1 LARVYNLLIFALL
14 IFAFWL
20 LVVIIYPA
28 IISMYVTLPLFIGF
42 SGLMFVLGIEKEKPV
57 YTFLA
62 FLYMLSLEINLSLP
76 ILLIAIASMIYYIFI
91 LNKLTILKHCRKC
104 IYIITVI
111 SINLIYFILLNGYD
125 FITSQ
130 NSIDYNYIILYSI
143 IFDIISAVLI

>member
-1 LARVYNLLIFALL
+1 MARVYNLL

-42 SGLMFVLGIEKEKPV
+42 SGLMFVLGIEKEKPI
-57 YTFLA
+57 YIFLS

-76 ILLIAIASMIYYIFI
+76 ILLIAIASLIYYLFI
-91 LNKLTILKHCRKC
+91 LDKLTILKHCRKC

-125 FITSQ
+125 FVTSQ

>member
-1 LARVYNLLIFALL
+1 VYNLLIFT
-14 IFAFWL
+14 FWL

-42 SGLMFVLGIEKEKPV
+42 SGLMFVLGIEKEKPI
-57 YTFLA
+57 YIFLS

-76 ILLIAIASMIYYIFI
+76 ILLIAIASLIYYLFI
-91 LNKLTILKHCRKC
+91 LDKLTILKHCRKC

-125 FITSQ
+125 FVTSQ

>member
-1 LARVYNLLIFALL
+1 MSKIYNLLIFL
-14 IFAFWL
+14 FWL
-20 LVVIIYPA
+20 LLVIVYPA

-42 SGLMFVLGIEKEKPV
+42 SGLMLVLGIEKEKPV
-57 YTFLA
+57 YVILS

-76 ILLIAIASMIYYIFI
+76 ILLIEIASIIYYLFI
-91 LNKLTILKHCRKC
+91 LDKLSILKHCKKC

-111 SINLIYFILLNGYD
+111 SINLIYFVLLSGYD

>member
-1 LARVYNLLIFALL
+1 
-14 IFAFWL
+14 
-20 LVVIIYPA
+20 
-28 IISMYVTLPLFIGF
+28 MYVTLPLFIGF
-42 SGLMFVLGIEKEKPV
+42 SGLMFVLGIEKEKPI
-57 YTFLA
+57 YIFLS

-76 ILLIAIASMIYYIFI
+76 ILLIAIASLIYYLFI
-91 LNKLTILKHCRKC
+91 LDKLTILKHCRKC

-125 FITSQ
+125 FVTSQ